1 MDCMHVFVVAVRQ
14 VHHLFGEQHEV
25 GDLAGLD
32 IDDCPV
38 VLLRDLQFFLVYLL
52 DQLLGVL
59 GDVALLLLFDL
70 LGLVRNHRIILV
82 IFCCFAHFDVLLVLW
97 GLDEAGLD
105 AVHGFEELAES
116 FG

>member
-1 MDCMHVFVVAVRQ
+1 MHVFVVAVRQ

-25 GDLAGLD
+25 GDLARLD
-32 IDDCPV
+32 INDCPV
-38 VLLRDLQFFLVYLL
+38 VLLRDLYFLLVDLLNQF
-52 DQLLGVL
+52 LGVL

-70 LGLVRNHRIILV
+70 VRNHRV
-82 IFCCFAHFDVLLVLW
+82 IFVIFRCHFDVLVVLW

-116 FG
+116 LG